1 MRARAAWLA
10 AEPFKP
16 VGGQRGAAIG
26 SRAHTILEW
35 HLGHAV
41 ERDAQLEYGPR
52 RQLEWE
58 SLPGQLAHAL
68 LQHLPNREALG
79 PDAVEGE
86 QSVTVDGVPFRSIA
100 DILHAGVWDHKTS
113 RDIRAYA
120 LLPHDVAVELGVPER
135 SLRDDLQACIN
146 ALAYAVGDN
155 AHSDASASEL
165 ADVPCHWTYVQTEG
179 KERRTLPVVQN
190 IPVSHALTVV
200 RSAAAL
206 ARTLTYESSDEA
218 PGDTLRCDD
227 YGGCWYRR
235 EGHCTKPRRWG
246 GVFRQA
252 ELKEQKD
259 MTSAIPP
266 WKKLQ
271 SKVEDS
277 NAKQAAPAAPA
288 KPVAVKPAPAKVAA
302 KPPVRPKPAPAPE
315 PVEEVE
321 ETVFEDG
328 DVSPNE
334 STPAELP
341 ASTLTLDLQAL
352 SKTLAD
358 GAAALTTALKAQ
370 TAAMKAVREAI
381 EASEG

>member
-1 MRARAAWLA
+1 
-10 AEPFKP
+10 
-16 VGGQRGAAIG
+16 
-26 SRAHTILEW
+26 
-35 HLGHAV
+35 
-41 ERDAQLEYGPR
+41 
-52 RQLEWE
+52 
-58 SLPGQLAHAL
+58 
-68 LQHLPNREALG
+68 
-79 PDAVEGE
+79 
-86 QSVTVDGVPFRSIA
+86 
-100 DILHAGVWDHKTS
+100 
-113 RDIRAYA
+113 
-120 LLPHDVAVELGVPER
+120 
-135 SLRDDLQACIN
+135 
-146 ALAYAVGDN
+146 
-155 AHSDASASEL
+155 
-165 ADVPCHWTYVQTEG
+165 VQTEG

-200 RSAAAL
+200 RDAAAL
-206 ARTLTYESSDEA
+206 AKTLTYESSDEA

-259 MTSAIPP
+259 MSSAIPP

-277 NAKQAAPAAPA
+277 NAKQGAAPVKPPPAAS
-288 KPVAVKPAPAKVAA
+288 KPAPTRAA
-302 KPPVRPKPAPAPE
+302 LKPPVKAKPAPAPE

-321 ETVFEDG
+321 ESEASSNPDVDFAE
-328 DVSPNE
+328 DVSAIVDAAVAENTAALAE
-334 STPAELP
+334 EQAPA
-341 ASTLTLDLQAL
+341 LDLHAL

-381 EASEG
+381 EASDNEIPF